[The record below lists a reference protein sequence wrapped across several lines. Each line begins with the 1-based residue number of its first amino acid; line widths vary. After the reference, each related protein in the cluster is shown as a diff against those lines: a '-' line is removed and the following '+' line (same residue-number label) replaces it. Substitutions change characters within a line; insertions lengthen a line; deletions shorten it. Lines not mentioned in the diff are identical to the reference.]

1 MNESTVVEDNLLV
14 CSRFFPRGHDHGIGP
29 VNSTRYKLR
38 FEKQAL
44 NPVRKCLVAPTQFM
58 PILARQ
64 VIALAFGMNV
74 FCSLLIVCIEPSSTM
89 ELASRNEMSGLIS
102 SYPVT

>member
-1 MNESTVVEDNLLV
+1 M
-14 CSRFFPRGHDHGIGP
+14 
-29 VNSTRYKLR
+29 
-38 FEKQAL
+38 
-44 NPVRKCLVAPTQFM
+44 VAPTQFM

-74 FCSLLIVCIEPSSTM
+74 FCSLLIVYIEPSSTM
-89 ELASRNEMSGLIS
+89 ELGSRNEVYGLIS